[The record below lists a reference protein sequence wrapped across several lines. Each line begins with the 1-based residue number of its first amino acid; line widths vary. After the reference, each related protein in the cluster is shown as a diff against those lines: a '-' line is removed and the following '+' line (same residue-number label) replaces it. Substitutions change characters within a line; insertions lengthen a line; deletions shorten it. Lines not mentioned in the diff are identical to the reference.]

1 MKALQKFAIIARN
14 GRSIKLQKVKSMSK
28 KNKKARK
35 WEKKRLKILK
45 KYIQPSVLTML
56 NSITIEDLA
65 KLVREIN
72 SDVGTEDD
80 YPY

>member
-1 MKALQKFAIIARN
+1 MELIRNPARVTLQ
-14 GRSIKLQKVKSMSK
+14 IKGQKGKPMSK

-45 KYIQPSVLTML
+45 KYIQPSVLTMF